1 MGDGAERRWR
11 IRPSWIVLGA
21 LGILGLIVLGIPLA
35 TLLYIGVLLLCPL
48 MMVGM
53 HAGHGGNDGSPRGHE
68 DHGSSGG
75 GHWEGRDLKQ
85 AGR

>member
-1 MGDGAERRWR
+1 MSDGARRWR
-11 IRPSWIVLGA
+11 IRPSWVVLGA
-21 LGILGLIVLGIPLA
+21 LGVLGLIVLGIPLA

-53 HAGHGGNDGSPRGHE
+53 HAGHGGHDASPDGHG
-68 DHGSSGG
+68 DHVSGDG
-75 GHWEGRDLKQ
+75 GRWESHDRQQ